1 MSHKSRSA
9 LERAMARTLDAF
21 ARRAAAGGGGSEKS
35 GIGDGVVVLSQSRA
49 VVRLSGSDS
58 AKLLQGLVTNDVDVL
73 AKWEK
78 AAGTCTAGESYSSSR
93 PAVECC

>member
-1 MSHKSRSA
+1 MVGRRKAASA
-9 LERAMARTLDAF
+9 MGWWCCLN
-21 ARRAAAGGGGSEKS
+21 
-35 GIGDGVVVLSQSRA
+35 RA

-78 AAGTCTAGESYSSSR
+78 DEEEKKKAKRRRVAEEERIRGAIDAERTHRDGRVLTRDEQKRDSD
-93 PAVECC
+93 